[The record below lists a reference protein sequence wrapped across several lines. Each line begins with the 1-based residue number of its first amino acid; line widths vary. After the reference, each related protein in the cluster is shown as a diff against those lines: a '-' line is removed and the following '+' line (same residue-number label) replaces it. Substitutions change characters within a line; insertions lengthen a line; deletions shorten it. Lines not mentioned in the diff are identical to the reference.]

1 MVNRLTCLTRLIP
14 TRLTRLTRLTCLFGR
29 EVKLDFFILIF
40 EEQKNPKLNGRR
52 TYPWSCAGCLE
63 IN

>member
-1 MVNRLTCLTRLIP
+1 MKFSTRKNTYLTRLIP

-40 EEQKNPKLNGRR
+40 EEPKNPKLIEH
-52 TYPWSCAGCLE
+52 THEVVQVA
-63 IN
+63 